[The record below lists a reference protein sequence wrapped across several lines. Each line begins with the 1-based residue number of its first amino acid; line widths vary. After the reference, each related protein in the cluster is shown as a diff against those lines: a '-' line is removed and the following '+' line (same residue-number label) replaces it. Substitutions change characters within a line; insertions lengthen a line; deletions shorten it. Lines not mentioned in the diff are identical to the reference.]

1 MSLNSVS
8 WLRYSICIYRLDKN
22 FGFYNPFLPSYFL
35 ELVIYINLQMGYSTT
50 LLVLKYKLGER
61 NEESCNEV
69 GLHIP
74 IEYFI

>member
-1 MSLNSVS
+1 
-8 WLRYSICIYRLDKN
+8 
-22 FGFYNPFLPSYFL
+22 
-35 ELVIYINLQMGYSTT
+35 MGYSTT
-50 LLVLKYKLGER
+50 LLVLKYIKIKGNCFFYFKVKGDNTLWIGFKLGER